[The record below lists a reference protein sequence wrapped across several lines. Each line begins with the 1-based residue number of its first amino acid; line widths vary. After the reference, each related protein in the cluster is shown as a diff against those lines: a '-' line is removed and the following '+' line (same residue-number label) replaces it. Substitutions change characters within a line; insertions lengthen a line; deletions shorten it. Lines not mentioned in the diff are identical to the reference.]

1 MDVNVT
7 YHWTHLDY
15 DNPMWKH
22 DPITWGP
29 VAVISIDAKIELPFA
44 REGFIMVNYDKL
56 RCEIDGD
63 SGDPRGQILE
73 FIQHYAEAN
82 GIDIQCDFLE
92 RWEKKK
98 SNTPGEVVPWDE
110 EF

>member
-7 YHWTHLDY
+7 YHWTYLGYAEPYFKEDA
-15 DNPMWKH
+15 
-22 DPITWGP
+22 TWGP
-29 VAVISIDAKIELPFA
+29 VALINIDAKVELPFA
-44 REGFIMVNYDKL
+44 RDGFVMINYDKL

-63 SGDPRGQILE
+63 GGDPRGQILE
-73 FIQHYAEAN
+73 FIQHYAEVK

-92 RWEKKK
+92 KWEEKKLCP
-98 SNTPGEVVPWDE
+98 PGEVAPWDE